1 MNNTIRRQ
9 SGMTLVGFVLLLG
22 LLLFAAYVGMKIVP
36 AYIDYFSIVNAMEAV
51 ATEPGIAGRPPREI
65 QQKLY
70 NRLYVNY
77 ADDLG
82 RDSVH
87 VIRARDGVVLR
98 VEYEVREALF
108 GNLDVCI
115 TFKKSVVLR

>member
-1 MNNTIRRQ
+1 MKDVIQRQ
-9 SGMTLVGFVLLLG
+9 AGMTLIGFVLLLG
-22 LLLFAAYVGMKIVP
+22 MLLFAAYVGMKIVP

-51 ATEPGIAGRPPREI
+51 AAEPGIAGRPPREI

-70 NRLYVNY
+70 NRLYINY
-77 ADDLG
+77 ADDLD
-82 RDSVH
+82 RDSVR
-87 VIRARDGVVLR
+87 VLRARDSVVLR

-115 TFKKSVVLR
+115 AFKKSVVLR